1 MMFAY
6 LSTGAAHFGE
16 QQVVVVMS
24 SDNSYFN
31 ETIDSLV
38 EQVNH
43 ELRITLVGLDE
54 LKADFDYLGKDVV
67 ILALGNKAVKA
78 VAARKPA
85 AKTINAYL
93 TLEQYRQSAK
103 IENQI
108 SLLLDQPL
116 QRYID
121 FGRLILPGYTFGL
134 IQSSGRDIFR
144 DYGEFRADTK
154 QYINKYNCNTAPEMI
169 PLLRELLK
177 QNDALLMLPQQEVYQ
192 RKNLK
197 AVLLTAYRSRKPVI
211 SYSPA
216 HVISG
221 ALASIYSSPGDIGK
235 HLALVVNR
243 LHHDKPDLTGSYEFA
258 RYFSIS
264 MNRRVAHSLAIQL
277 PEPIWI
283 RRQIEK
289 GEL

>member
-1 MMFAY
+1 MLAY
-6 LSTGAAHFGE
+6 LSTGVAHFGE

-31 ETIDSLV
+31 ESIDSLV

-54 LKADFDYLGKDVV
+54 LEADFDHLGSDVV
-67 ILALGNKAVKA
+67 ILALGNRAVKA
-78 VAARKPA
+78 VAARKPT

-121 FGRLILPGYTFGL
+121 FGRLLLPGYTFGL
-134 IQSSGRDIFR
+134 IQSGGHDIFR
-144 DYGEFRADTK
+144 DYGEFRADTR
-154 QYINKYNCNTAPEMI
+154 QYINQYICYSAPEMI

-216 HVISG
+216 HVTSG

-243 LHHDKPDLTGSYEFA
+243 LHHDKPELTGSYEFA

-264 MNRRVAHSLAIQL
+264 MNRRVAHSLSIQL

-283 RRQIEK
+283 RRQMEK